1 VLRRASFILAGL
13 VAATSVLFWLTG
25 TPLGLDCA
33 VYRAGALA
41 VLHGKPLYAALPFL
55 PSWATGMPFTY
66 PPLAALLFTPV
77 AWLPPQLFWG
87 ALAATSILALGTVL
101 AAGIGSAADHWPRVV
116 IVAIGAGSLALEPV
130 WRGIGFGQIDALL
143 MAMVVLDVLVLPAS
157 PRRGVL
163 IGLAAAIKLTPLVF
177 VVHLL
182 ITGRRADALR
192 ALCTFA
198 GLTALSLIVLPADS
212 IRYWTTQVLGGPLF
226 STNPAMSSAQVAN
239 QSLNGLIQRLSDRA
253 SWAFPAAILIGLAL
267 LAVIVP
273 VVRLLAAS
281 GAHLQALLVSAG
293 YGLLVSPVSWTH
305 HWVWVVPLFGLVV
318 KRAAA
323 TGRFWW
329 LAAFCVVFTGWFQL
343 VVPHGDNAELRW
355 TSVQSVVGNAYVLT
369 ALVAVA
375 LLYRQVRNVPTAT
388 EGMSGP
394 AAMSFAV
401 VASLCPQ
408 AINHTRGA
416 QHVRCLHLRRLFQP
430 RRLRRRHR
438 RQLGRLLRQAR
449 P

>member
-1 VLRRASFILAGL
+1 MTTATRAGQVLRRASFILAGL

-25 TPLGLDCA
+25 MPLGLDCA

-41 VLHGKPLYAALPFL
+41 VLHGTPLYGALPFL
-55 PSWATGMPFTY
+55 PSWATGMPYTY

-87 ALAATSILALGTVL
+87 ALAAASILALGTVL
-101 AAGIGSAADHWPRVV
+101 AAGIGSAADHWPRMA
-116 IVAIGAGSLALEPV
+116 IVAVGAGSLALEPV

-143 MAMVVLDVLVLPAS
+143 MAMVVLDVFVLPAS

-163 IGLAAAIKLTPLVF
+163 IGLAAAVKLTPLVF
-177 VVHLL
+177 VLHLF

-192 ALCTFA
+192 ALCTCA

-212 IRYWTTQVLGGPLF
+212 IRYWSTQVLGGPLF
-226 STNPAMSSAQVAN
+226 STNPALSSAQVAN
-239 QSLNGLIQRLSDRA
+239 QSLNGLLQRLSGRA

-273 VVRLLAAS
+273 VLRWLTAR
-281 GAHLQALLVSAG
+281 GAHLEALLVSAG

-318 KRAAA
+318 TRGA
-323 TGRFWW
+323 RW

-355 TSVQSVVGNAYVLT
+355 APVQSVAGNAYVLA
-369 ALVAVA
+369 ALVAVV
-375 LLYRQVRNVPTAT
+375 LLYRQARKVPA
-388 EGMSGP
+388 E
-394 AAMSFAV
+394 AMSFAA
-401 VASLCPQ
+401 VAGLSPQ
-408 AINHTRGA
+408 AINQTRGA
-416 QHVRCLHLRRLFQP
+416 QHVRYLHLRRLFQP

-438 RQLGRLLRQAR
+438 RQLGRLLGQAR